1 MKLRN
6 LLITGFLFLGLTAC
20 GGGSDEPEAPVPEP
34 TPTPNPTPDPTPDN
48 TVSFYKGAD
57 ISWITEMEKDGKK
70 FYNASGQETDGFQL
84 MKELGMKA
92 IRLRV
97 WVNPEKESG
106 YGNYCNQADVVAKAK
121 RAKEAGMEVMIDFHY
136 SDFFAD
142 PSRQSKPAAWEGKSP
157 TELKTAVA
165 DHTTAVLKAIKEAGV
180 TPKWIQIGNET
191 RNGML
196 WPEGNLWDDKGG
208 WKNYVSLSNA
218 GYDAA
223 KKVFGDA
230 IIIVH
235 LDNAWGEK
243 WENGTTVEWGNL
255 NWWFD
260 DFKAA
265 GGKFDMI
272 GLSHYPE
279 NAIDTKWAT
288 MNDWEKVNTAA
299 IKHIQLLA
307 NTYNCKVMVCEV
319 GVKTQANETIAAQ
332 VLTAFM
338 SEAKKIEACAGV
350 FYWEP
355 QVYGSWKPAYYT
367 NLNWN
372 AYDMG
377 AFTSTGKPSKVM
389 DAFKD

>member
-1 MKLRN
+1 MKLKI
-6 LLITGFLFLGLTAC
+6 LLLTGFLFLGLTAC
-20 GGGSDEPEAPVPEP
+20 GGGSDEPEVPAPGPAPAP
-34 TPTPNPTPDPTPDN
+34 TPTPTPTPDPTPDN
-48 TVSFYKGAD
+48 NLSFYKGAD

-70 FYNASGQETDGFQL
+70 FYNAAGKETDGFQL
-84 MKELGMKA
+84 MKELGMNA

-97 WVNPEKESG
+97 WVNPEKA
-106 YGNYCNQADVVAKAK
+106 YGNFCNQADVVAKAK
-121 RAKEAGMEVMIDFHY
+121 RAMEAGMEVMIDFHY

-142 PSRQSKPAAWEGKSP
+142 PGRQTKPAAWEGK
-157 TELKTAVA
+157 TQAELKTTVA
-165 DHTTAVLKAIKEAGV
+165 NHTTDVLKALKEAGV

-196 WPEGNLWDDKGG
+196 WPEGQLWTDKGDIANG
-208 WKNYVSLSNA
+208 WKNYTTLSNA

-235 LDNAWGEK
+235 QNNAWED
-243 WENGTTVEWGNL
+243 L
-255 NWWFD
+255 DWWFKK
-260 DFKAA
+260 FKAA

-272 GLSHYPE
+272 GLSHYPQAE
-279 NAIDTKWAT
+279 TDKTWQN
-288 MNDWEKVNTAA
+288 VNQLALSH
-299 IKHIQLLA
+299 IKSLA
-307 NTYNCKVMVCEV
+307 NAYNCKVMVCEV
-319 GVKTQANETIAAQ
+319 GVKTQANESTAAQ
-332 VLTAFM
+332 VLSAFLT
-338 SEAKKIEACAGV
+338 EAKKIKAFAGV

-367 NLNWN
+367 TLNWN

>member
-1 MKLRN
+1 MKLKN
-6 LLITGFLFLGLTAC
+6 LLLTGFLFLGLTAC
-20 GGGSDEPEAPVPEP
+20 GGGSDEPEVPAPGPAPAP
-34 TPTPNPTPDPTPDN
+34 TPTPTPDPTPDN
-48 TVSFYKGAD
+48 NLSFYKGAD

-70 FYNASGQETDGFQL
+70 FYNAAGKETDGFQL
-84 MKELGMKA
+84 MKELGMNA

-97 WVNPEKESG
+97 WVNPEKA

-142 PSRQSKPAAWEGKSP
+142 PGRQTKPAAWEGKTQS
-157 TELKTAVA
+157 ELKTAVA
-165 DHTTAVLKAIKEAGV
+165 NHTTDVLKALKEAGV

-196 WPEGNLWDDKGG
+196 WPEGQLWTDKGDIANG
-208 WKNYVSLSNA
+208 WKNYATLSNA

-223 KKVFGDA
+223 KKVFSDA

-235 LDNAWGEK
+235 QNNAWED
-243 WENGTTVEWGNL
+243 L
-255 NWWFD
+255 DWWFKK
-260 DFKAA
+260 FKAA

-272 GLSHYPE
+272 GLSHYPQAE
-279 NAIDTKWAT
+279 SDKTWQN
-288 MNDWEKVNTAA
+288 VNQLALSH
-299 IKHIQLLA
+299 IKSLA

-319 GVKTQANETIAAQ
+319 GVKTQANESTAAQ
-332 VLTAFM
+332 VLAAFM
-338 SEAKKIEACAGV
+338 TEAKKVEACAGV

-355 QVYGSWKPAYYT
+355 QGYGGWKPAYYST
-367 NLNWN
+367 LNWN

-377 AFTSTGKPSKVM
+377 TFTSTGKPSKVM

>member
-1 MKLRN
+1 MKLKN
-6 LLITGFLFLGLTAC
+6 LLLTGFLFLGLTAC
-20 GGGSDEPEAPVPEP
+20 GGGSDEPEVPAPGPAP
-34 TPTPNPTPDPTPDN
+34 TPTPTPTPTPDPTPDN
-48 TVSFYKGAD
+48 NLSFYKGAD

-70 FYNASGQETDGFQL
+70 FYNAAGKETDGFQL
-84 MKELGMKA
+84 MKELGMNA

-97 WVNPEKESG
+97 WVNPEKA
-106 YGNYCNQADVVAKAK
+106 YGNFCNQADVVAKAK

-142 PSRQSKPAAWEGKSP
+142 PGRQTKPAAWEGK
-157 TELKTAVA
+157 TQAELKTAVA
-165 DHTTAVLKAIKEAGV
+165 NHTTDVLKALKEAGV
-180 TPKWIQIGNET
+180 APKWIQIGNET

-196 WPEGNLWDDKGG
+196 WPEGQLWTDKGDIANG
-208 WKNYVSLSNA
+208 WKNYATLSNA

-235 LDNAWGEK
+235 QNNAWED
-243 WENGTTVEWGNL
+243 L
-255 NWWFD
+255 DWWFKK
-260 DFKAA
+260 FKAA

-272 GLSHYPE
+272 GLSHYPQAE
-279 NAIDTKWAT
+279 SDKTWQN
-288 MNDWEKVNTAA
+288 VNQLALSH
-299 IKHIQLLA
+299 IKSLA
-307 NTYNCKVMVCEV
+307 STYNCKVMVCEV
-319 GVKTQANETIAAQ
+319 GVKTQANETTAAQ

-367 NLNWN
+367 TLNWN

-377 AFTSTGKPSKVM
+377 AFTSAGKPSKVM

>member
-1 MKLRN
+1 MKLKN
-6 LLITGFLFLGLTAC
+6 LLLTGCLFLGLTAC
-20 GGGSDEPEAPVPEP
+20 GGGSDEPEVSEPPCDDPVYP
-34 TPTPNPTPDPTPDN
+34 
-48 TVSFYKGAD
+48 SQLIKGAD

-97 WVNPEKESG
+97 WVNPEKD
-106 YGNYCNQADVVAKAK
+106 YGDYCNQADVVAKAK

-142 PSRQSKPAAWEGKSP
+142 PSRQTKPSAWEGKSQ

-196 WPEGNLWDDKGG
+196 WPEGQLWTEKGDIANG
-208 WKNYVSLSNA
+208 WKNYATLSNA

-223 KKVFGDA
+223 KKVFSDA

-235 LDNAWGEK
+235 QNNAWED
-243 WENGTTVEWGNL
+243 L
-255 NWWFD
+255 DWWFEK
-260 DFKAA
+260 FQAA

-272 GLSHYPE
+272 GLSHYPQAE
-279 NAIDTKWAT
+279 SDKTWQNVNQQAVLHIMQLAT
-288 MNDWEKVNTAA
+288 HFE
-299 IKHIQLLA
+299 
-307 NTYNCKVMVCEV
+307 CKVMICEV
-319 GVKTQANETIAAQ
+319 GVKTQADESLAAK
-332 VLTAFM
+332 VLMEFM
-338 SEAKKIEACAGV
+338 SSIKYINECAGV

-367 NLNWN
+367 TLNWN

-377 AFTSTGKPSKVM
+377 AFTSAGKPSKVM
-389 DAFKD
+389 DVFKD

>member
-1 MKLRN
+1 MKLKN
-6 LLITGFLFLGLTAC
+6 LLLTGFLFLGLTAC
-20 GGGSDEPEAPVPEP
+20 GGGSDEPEVPAPGPAPAP
-34 TPTPNPTPDPTPDN
+34 TPTPTPTPDPTPDN
-48 TVSFYKGAD
+48 NLSFYKGAD

-70 FYNASGQETDGFQL
+70 FYNAAGKETDGFQL
-84 MKELGMKA
+84 MKELGMNA

-97 WVNPEKESG
+97 WVNPEKA
-106 YGNYCNQADVVAKAK
+106 YGNFCNQADVVAKAK

-142 PSRQSKPAAWEGKSP
+142 PGRQTKPAAWEGK
-157 TELKTAVA
+157 TQAELKTAVA
-165 DHTTAVLKAIKEAGV
+165 NHTTDVLKALKEAGV

-196 WPEGNLWDDKGG
+196 WPEGQLWTDKGDIANG
-208 WKNYVSLSNA
+208 WKNYTTLSNA

-235 LDNAWGEK
+235 QNNAWED
-243 WENGTTVEWGNL
+243 L
-255 NWWFD
+255 DWWFKK
-260 DFKAA
+260 FKAA

-272 GLSHYPE
+272 GLSHYPQAE
-279 NAIDTKWAT
+279 TDKTWQN
-288 MNDWEKVNTAA
+288 VNQLALSH
-299 IKHIQLLA
+299 IKSLA
-307 NTYNCKVMVCEV
+307 NTYNCKIMVCEV
-319 GVKTQANETIAAQ
+319 GVKTQANESTAAQ
-332 VLTAFM
+332 VLSAFLT
-338 SEAKKIEACAGV
+338 EAKKIKAFAGV

-355 QVYGSWKPAYYT
+355 QVYGGWKPAYYST
-367 NLNWN
+367 LNWN

>member
-6 LLITGFLFLGLTAC
+6 LLIAGCLFLSLTAC
-20 GGGSDEPEAPVPEP
+20 GGGSDEPEAPQPPCEEP
-34 TPTPNPTPDPTPDN
+34 VYP
-48 TVSFYKGAD
+48 SQLIKGAD

-70 FYNASGQETDGFQL
+70 FYNASGEETDGFQL

-97 WVNPEKESG
+97 WVNPEKA
-106 YGNYCNQADVVAKAK
+106 YGDYCNQSDVVAKAK
-121 RAKEAGMEVMIDFHY
+121 RAKEAGMDVMIDFHY

-142 PSRQSKPAAWEGKSP
+142 PSRQTKPAAWEGKSP

-165 DHTTAVLKAIKEAGV
+165 DHTTAILKAIKEAGV

-196 WPEGNLWDDKGG
+196 WPEGQLWTEKGDIANG
-208 WKNYVSLSNA
+208 WKNYATLSNA

-223 KKVFGDA
+223 KKVFSDA

-235 LDNAWGEK
+235 QNNAWED
-243 WENGTTVEWGNL
+243 L
-255 NWWFD
+255 DWWFKK
-260 DFKAA
+260 FKAA

-272 GLSHYPE
+272 GLSHYPQAE
-279 NAIDTKWAT
+279 SDKTWQN
-288 MNDWEKVNTAA
+288 VNQLALSH
-299 IKHIQLLA
+299 IKSLA
-307 NTYNCKVMVCEV
+307 STYNCKVMVCEV
-319 GVKTQANETIAAQ
+319 GVKTQANETTAAQ

-338 SEAKKIEACAGV
+338 TEAKKIEACAGV

-377 AFTSTGKPSKVM
+377 AFTSAGKPSKVM

>member
-1 MKLRN
+1 MKLKN
-6 LLITGFLFLGLTAC
+6 LLLTGFLFLGLTAC
-20 GGGSDEPEAPVPEP
+20 GGGSDEPEVPAPGPAPAP
-34 TPTPNPTPDPTPDN
+34 TPTPTPTPDPTPDN
-48 TVSFYKGAD
+48 NLSFYKGAD

-70 FYNASGQETDGFQL
+70 FYNAAGKETDGFQL
-84 MKELGMKA
+84 MKELGMNA

-97 WVNPEKESG
+97 WVNPEKA
-106 YGNYCNQADVVAKAK
+106 YGNFCNQADVVAKAK

-142 PSRQSKPAAWEGKSP
+142 PGRQTKPAAWEGK
-157 TELKTAVA
+157 TQAELKTAVA
-165 DHTTAVLKAIKEAGV
+165 NHTTDVLKALKEAGV

-196 WPEGNLWDDKGG
+196 WPEGQLWTDKGDIANG
-208 WKNYVSLSNA
+208 WKNYTTLSNA

-235 LDNAWGEK
+235 QNNAWED
-243 WENGTTVEWGNL
+243 L
-255 NWWFD
+255 DWWFKK
-260 DFKAA
+260 FKAA

-272 GLSHYPE
+272 GLSHYPQAE
-279 NAIDTKWAT
+279 TDKTWQN
-288 MNDWEKVNTAA
+288 VNQLALSH
-299 IKHIQLLA
+299 IKSLA

-319 GVKTQANETIAAQ
+319 GVKTQANESTAAQ
-332 VLTAFM
+332 VLSAFLT
-338 SEAKKIEACAGV
+338 EAKKIKAFAGV

-355 QVYGSWKPAYYT
+355 QVYGGWKPAYYST
-367 NLNWN
+367 LNWN

>member
-1 MKLRN
+1 MKLKN
-6 LLITGFLFLGLTAC
+6 LLLTGFLFLGLTAC
-20 GGGSDEPEAPVPEP
+20 GGGSDEPEVPAPGPAP
-34 TPTPNPTPDPTPDN
+34 TPTPTPTPTPDPTPDN
-48 TVSFYKGAD
+48 NLSFYKGAD

-70 FYNASGQETDGFQL
+70 FYNAAGKETDGFQL
-84 MKELGMKA
+84 MKELGMNA

-97 WVNPEKESG
+97 WVNPEKA
-106 YGNYCNQADVVAKAK
+106 YGNFCNQADVVAKAK

-142 PSRQSKPAAWEGKSP
+142 PGRQTKPAAWEGK
-157 TELKTAVA
+157 TQAELKTAVA
-165 DHTTAVLKAIKEAGV
+165 NHTTDVLKALKEAGV

-196 WPEGNLWDDKGG
+196 WPEGQLWTDKGDIANG
-208 WKNYVSLSNA
+208 WKNYATLSNA

-223 KKVFGDA
+223 KKVFDDA

-235 LDNAWGEK
+235 QNNAWED
-243 WENGTTVEWGNL
+243 L
-255 NWWFD
+255 DWWFKK
-260 DFKAA
+260 FKAA

-272 GLSHYPE
+272 GLSHYPQAE
-279 NAIDTKWAT
+279 SDKTWQN
-288 MNDWEKVNTAA
+288 VNQLALSH
-299 IKHIQLLA
+299 IKSLA

-319 GVKTQANETIAAQ
+319 GVKTQANESTAAQ
-332 VLTAFM
+332 VLSAFLT
-338 SEAKKIEACAGV
+338 EAKKIKAFAGV

-355 QVYGSWKPAYYT
+355 QIYGGWKPAYYST
-367 NLNWN
+367 LNWN

>member
-121 RAKEAGMEVMIDFHY
+121 RAKEAGMDVMIDFHY

-196 WPEGNLWDDKGG
+196 WPEGQLWTEKGDIANG
-208 WKNYVSLSNA
+208 WKNYATLSNA

-223 KKVFGDA
+223 KRVFSDA

-235 LDNAWGEK
+235 QNNAWED
-243 WENGTTVEWGNL
+243 L
-255 NWWFD
+255 DWWFKK
-260 DFKAA
+260 FKAA

-272 GLSHYPE
+272 GLSHYPQAE
-279 NAIDTKWAT
+279 SDKTWQNVNQLAT
-288 MNDWEKVNTAA
+288 SH
-299 IKHIQLLA
+299 IKSLA

-332 VLTAFM
+332 VLAAFM
-338 SEAKKIEACAGV
+338 TEAKKVEACAGV

-367 NLNWN
+367 TLNWN

>member
-1 MKLRN
+1 MKLKN
-6 LLITGFLFLGLTAC
+6 LLLTGFLFLGLTAC
-20 GGGSDEPEAPVPEP
+20 GGGSDEPEVPAPGPAPAP
-34 TPTPNPTPDPTPDN
+34 TPTPTPTPDPTPDN
-48 TVSFYKGAD
+48 NLSFYKGAD

-70 FYNASGQETDGFQL
+70 FYNAAGKETDGFQL
-84 MKELGMKA
+84 MKELGMNA

-97 WVNPEKESG
+97 WVNPEKA
-106 YGNYCNQADVVAKAK
+106 YGNFCNQADVVAKAK

-142 PSRQSKPAAWEGKSP
+142 PGRQTKPAAWEGK
-157 TELKTAVA
+157 TQAELKTTVA
-165 DHTTAVLKAIKEAGV
+165 NHTTDVLKALKEAGV

-196 WPEGNLWDDKGG
+196 WPEGQLWTDKGDIANG
-208 WKNYVSLSNA
+208 WKNYTTLSNA

-235 LDNAWGEK
+235 QNNAWED
-243 WENGTTVEWGNL
+243 L
-255 NWWFD
+255 DWWFKK
-260 DFKAA
+260 FKAA

-272 GLSHYPE
+272 GLSHYPQAE
-279 NAIDTKWAT
+279 TDKTWQN
-288 MNDWEKVNTAA
+288 VNQLALSH
-299 IKHIQLLA
+299 IKSLA

-319 GVKTQANETIAAQ
+319 GVKTQANESTAAQ
-332 VLTAFM
+332 VLSAFLT
-338 SEAKKIEACAGV
+338 EAKKIKAFAGV

-355 QVYGSWKPAYYT
+355 QVYGGWKPAYYST
-367 NLNWN
+367 LNWN